1 MTTCRAV
8 LLYLI
13 AGAATLS
20 AATGWP
26 SAQTSS
32 PLQLE
37 AKVPLGDVRG
47 RIDHMAIDLPRRR
60 LFVAELGNDSVG
72 VVDLAAGKVIHRIS
86 GLAEPQGVGYAPA
99 TDTLFVANARDGS
112 VRLFRGEDYEPAG
125 RIDLGSDADNIRVDA
140 AAGRL
145 FVGYGNGALAVIDT
159 DSRSKIADIPLQAH
173 PESFRLDRNSGRIF
187 VNQPS
192 IRTIAVV
199 DSSTGR
205 EQAVWPMRD
214 AAGNF
219 PMVLDD
225 KGDRLF
231 VGFRDPAKLGV
242 YSTKDGR
249 VLALLD
255 SCGDTDDLFVD
266 GKRGYVYVSCGDGFL
281 DVFNAKGDGYVR
293 SARIR
298 TASGART
305 SLFVPELDRLFLAV
319 REEPDERAA
328 IWEFRP
334 TP

>member
-1 MTTCRAV
+1 MAVIRTALPYAIAAAAV
-8 LLYLI
+8 LSL
-13 AGAATLS
+13 AA
-20 AATGWP
+20 GWP
-26 SAQTSS
+26 HAQTST

-37 AKVPLGDVRG
+37 AKIPLGDVRG
-47 RIDHMAIDLPRRR
+47 RIDHLAIDVGRRR

-72 VVDLAAGKVIHRIS
+72 VIDLAAGKVIHRIS
-86 GLAEPQGVGYAPA
+86 GLAEPQGVGYVPA

-112 VRLFRGEDYEPAG
+112 VRMFRGTDYAPAG
-125 RIDLGSDADNIRVDA
+125 QIDLGSDADNIRIDA

-145 FVGYGNGALAVIDT
+145 FVGYGNGALAVIDAAT
-159 DSRSKIADIPLQAH
+159 GRKTADIPLRAH

-187 VNQPS
+187 VNLPAVRA
-192 IRTIAVV
+192 ITVV
-199 DSSTGR
+199 DSATGK

-219 PMVLDD
+219 PMALDD
-225 KGDRLF
+225 DRVL

-242 YSTKDGR
+242 FAAKDGR

-255 SCGDTDDLFVD
+255 SCGDTDDLFAD
-266 GKRGYVYVSCGDGFL
+266 SKRGYILMSCGDGFL
-281 DVFNAKGDGYVR
+281 DVFSAETDSYAR
-293 SARIR
+293 IARIR
-298 TASGART
+298 TAAGART

-319 REEPDERAA
+319 REVPDERAA